1 MKKVKWTFWP
11 TNTHTLMKPSTQ
23 SRSQRNLTPSKIFM
37 CSLLFFM
44 VGTFN
49 MSSTLLVHFPHSS
62 VGKESTCNAGD
73 PSLIPGLGRSTGEG
87 ISYPFQYSWGSAGKE
102 SACNAGDLD
111 LIPGLG
117 RPSWEGKCYPLQYS
131 GLENS
136 MDCIVHGVSES

>member
-1 MKKVKWTFWP
+1 MWKCSTCILLP
-11 TNTHTLMKPSTQ
+11 TTLIS
-23 SRSQRNLTPSKIFM
+23 S

-73 PSLIPGLGRSTGEG
+73 LGSIPALGGFPGEG
-87 ISYPFQYSWGSAGKE
+87 KG
-102 SACNAGDLD
+102 
-111 LIPGLG
+111 
-117 RPSWEGKCYPLQYS
+117 YPLQYY

-136 MDCIVHGVSES
+136 MYCIVHGVAKSRTWLSDFHFHYSLKVFTALKNIVDYRDCTIQEIHRTSYSCITET